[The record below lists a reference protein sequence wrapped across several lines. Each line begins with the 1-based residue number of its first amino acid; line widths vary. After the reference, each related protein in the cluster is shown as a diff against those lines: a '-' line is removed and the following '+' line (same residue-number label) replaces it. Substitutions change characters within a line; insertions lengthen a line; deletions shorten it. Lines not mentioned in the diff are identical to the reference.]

1 MFRLSPLRVRV
12 LNTCRLRY
20 SYQYIERIPA
30 RLRPQD
36 TAGTLVHNL
45 LCDFFAKVPRRERNP
60 QRLIDTFQQRWDAL
74 SPRYRRVPGVDRLRL
89 RSIEQL
95 DRFARQHDLQA
106 EPFMVEA
113 YFQVRLAPDVLLFGR
128 MDRIDEE
135 PDRSLHIIDYKTG
148 AHPEEVDAA
157 QLHLYAIMVEEKLQR
172 PVSRASFW
180 YLDDGLVWTT
190 ELTDEQ
196 KRRAHTAALAAAR
209 QMQTLTDFP
218 PTVAPHCAHCPYL
231 YACRC
236 RDEIAQRRQAEGW
249 R

>member
-20 SYQYIERIPA
+20 RYQYLERIPA

-36 TAGTLVHNL
+36 TAGTLVHNV
-45 LCDFFAKVPRRERNP
+45 LCDFFAKIPRQERTP
-60 QRLIDTFQQRWDAL
+60 ERLSDMFQQRWDAL
-74 SPRYRRVPGVDRLRL
+74 SPRYRRIPGVDALRQ

-95 DRFARQHDLQA
+95 QRFASQQHLQA

-113 YFQVRLAPDVLLFGR
+113 YFQVRLAPDLLLFGR

-135 PDRSLHIIDYKTG
+135 PDGSLHIIDYKTG

-172 PVSRASFW
+172 AVSRASFW
-180 YLDDGLVWTT
+180 YLDDGLVWTA

-196 KRRAHTAALAAAR
+196 KRQALAGALAAAR
-209 QMQTLTDFP
+209 EMQTLTDFP
-218 PTVAPHCAHCPYL
+218 PTMAPHCAHCPYL
-231 YACRC
+231 YACQY
-236 RDEIAQRRQAEGW
+236 RDEIAQRRQAEEW
-249 R
+249 

>member
-20 SYQYIERIPA
+20 RYQYVERVPA

-36 TAGTLVHNL
+36 TAGSLVHNL
-45 LCDFFAKVPRRERNP
+45 LCDFYAKLPP
-60 QRLIDTFQQRWDAL
+60 DQRTPEQLLQMFRQRWQAL
-74 SPRYRRVPGVDRLRL
+74 SPRYLRIPGVDELRA
-89 RSIEQL
+89 RSLQQL
-95 DRFARQHDLQA
+95 QRFAAQHDLQA
-106 EPFMVEA
+106 QPFLVEA
-113 YFQVRLAPDVLLFGR
+113 FFQVRLAPDVLLFGR

-135 PDRSLHIIDYKTG
+135 PDRSLHVIDYKTG

-157 QLHLYAIMVEEKLQR
+157 QLRLYAIMVEEKLQR

-180 YLDDGLVWTT
+180 YLDDGRIWTT
-190 ELTDEQ
+190 DLTDEQ
-196 KRRAHTAALAAAR
+196 KRRALDEALAAAR
-209 QMQTLTDFP
+209 EMQTLTDFP

-231 YACRC
+231 YACAY

-249 R
+249 